1 MDKKTKIWLIIAACF
16 LFVGCIIFGGVM
28 TVLKWDFTKLSTTKY
43 ETNHYAITEDIKA
56 ISINTDAADIVFVP
70 SENAENTVVC
80 YEYENAKHT
89 VTVEDATLIIDAKD
103 TRKWYEYIGIHFR
116 TPKITVQIAAGAYG
130 ALSALTDTGDIE
142 IPKAFQFES
151 INIAE
156 NTGDITNYASV
167 SDFIKIKTN
176 TGNIHLESVS
186 ANTIDISVSTGEVT
200 ARDISCADELKIGVS
215 TGRTDLT
222 DIRCKSVISEG
233 NTGNITMKYVIA
245 AEKISLERSTGDVK
259 FDSCDAGEI
268 FVKTDTGDVTGSL
281 LTDKVFITRT
291 DTGRVDVPKTLTG
304 GRCEISTD
312 TGNIRITID

>member
-16 LFVGCIIFGGVM
+16 LFVGCIIFGCVM

-56 ISINTDAADIVFVP
+56 ISINTDTADIVFVP
-70 SENAENTVVC
+70 SENAENAVVC

-130 ALSALTDTGDIE
+130 ALSASTDTGDIE
-142 IPKAFQFES
+142 IPKAFRFES
-151 INIAE
+151 IDIAE
-156 NTGDITNYASV
+156 STGDVTSYASA
-167 SDFIKIKTN
+167 SDFIKIKAN
-176 TGNIHLESVS
+176 TGNIHIEGVS
-186 ANTIDISVSTGEVT
+186 ANAIDLSVSTGKIT
-200 ARDISCADELKIGVS
+200 ARDVSCEGALNTTVS
-215 TGRTDLT
+215 TGRTELT
-222 DIRCKSVISEG
+222 DIRCNSVISG
-233 NTGNITMKYVIA
+233 GSTGNITLNKVVA

-281 LTDKVFITRT
+281 LTDKAFIVRT

-304 GRCEISTD
+304 GRCEISTN
-312 TGNIRITID
+312 TGDIKITTH